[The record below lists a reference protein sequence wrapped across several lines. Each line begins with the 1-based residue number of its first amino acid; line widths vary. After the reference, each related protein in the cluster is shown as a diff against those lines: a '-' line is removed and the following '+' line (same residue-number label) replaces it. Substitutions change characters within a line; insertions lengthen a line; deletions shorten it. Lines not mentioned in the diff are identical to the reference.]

1 MTDENE
7 VVKSIKGF
15 DKDLKCRGF
24 QFEVGKTYE
33 ADGDII
39 ACKNGFHAI
48 EGHPL
53 EVFAHYSPGANRY
66 AEVVQSGKIAR
77 HSEDSKIASAKI
89 TIGVE
94 IHLHDLIQRAVKWVF
109 DRAKPEGTGSSA
121 TGRQGAASATG
132 RQGAASATGRQG
144 AASATGKQGAASATG
159 EYGAASATGWQG
171 AASATGE
178 YGAASATGEYGAA
191 SATGWQGAAS
201 ATGWQGAA
209 SATGLQGKVMGADG
223 CALFLVYRNQ
233 RGDIMHAWGGIAG
246 RNGIKSMTWYTL
258 NSDGNPEE
266 VS

>member
-121 TGRQGAASATG
+121 TGW
-132 RQGAASATGRQG
+132 
-144 AASATGKQGAASATG
+144 QGAASATG
-159 EYGAASATGWQG
+159 EYGAASATGW
-171 AASATGE
+171 
-178 YGAASATGEYGAA
+178 
-191 SATGWQGAAS
+191 
-201 ATGWQGAA
+201 
-209 SATGLQGKVMGADG
+209 QGKVMGADG

>member
-1 MTDENE
+1 MTHENE

-121 TGRQGAASATG
+121 TGW
-132 RQGAASATGRQG
+132 
-144 AASATGKQGAASATG
+144 QGAASATG

-171 AASATGE
+171 AASATGRQ
-178 YGAASATGEYGAA
+178 GAASATGDYGAA

-201 ATGWQGAA
+201 ATGEQGAA
-209 SATGLQGKVMGADG
+209 SATGKQGAASATGRQGKVMGADG